1 MKSSSVL
8 DVTRFCA
15 KLTEELELNVAGDLW
30 WIEVPELMEGYRG
43 RGMVWGNAHRLAW
56 ERYLKDLVA
65 PGAAIGLWDPWHY
78 LIWAPSSLPGPGLR
92 PVTKARIRVFD
103 EWVSLDIRVSRWR
116 VPEDGVAGED
126 LLHKVLCQ
134 MASTNPWGPV
144 DPEPGAVEVEHQRH
158 LRGWESEVRRGKTQH
173 APGWF
178 LVYQPQ
184 VSLPTGRLV
193 GAEALA
199 RWKMPDGY
207 VLNPDGFVAWLES
220 RGWMTL
226 FGDWVLKTAL
236 KDWNRWMP
244 SWNTLSL
251 RVCVNV
257 SAYQLRD
264 RDFASAIRKRLEKH
278 SMDASAIELELT
290 EGTPWHDLDEI
301 SRQLSA
307 LRREGARVVLD
318 DFGQG
323 VSGLSALRNLPLDG
337 IKIDRAFISGIETDS
352 RRQAIVAS
360 SIQMAHNLGLTVTA
374 EGVETEAEWARLR
387 ELDCD
392 VVQGFWVS
400 RPVAWEALSRFREY
414 TPRSWAGRGDLAR
427 MDF

>member
-1 MKSSSVL
+1 
-8 DVTRFCA
+8 
-15 KLTEELELNVAGDLW
+15 
-30 WIEVPELMEGYRG
+30 
-43 RGMVWGNAHRLAW
+43 
-56 ERYLKDLVA
+56 
-65 PGAAIGLWDPWHY
+65 
-78 LIWAPSSLPGPGLR
+78 
-92 PVTKARIRVFD
+92 
-103 EWVSLDIRVSRWR
+103 
-116 VPEDGVAGED
+116 
-126 LLHKVLCQ
+126 
-134 MASTNPWGPV
+134 
-144 DPEPGAVEVEHQRH
+144 
-158 LRGWESEVRRGKTQH
+158 
-173 APGWF
+173 
-178 LVYQPQ
+178 
-184 VSLPTGRLV
+184 
-193 GAEALA
+193 
-199 RWKMPDGY
+199 MPDGY
-207 VLNPDGFVAWLES
+207 VLNPDRFVAWLES
-220 RGWMTL
+220 RGWITL

-264 RDFASAIRKRLEKH
+264 HDFASAVRKRLEKH

-337 IKIDRAFISGIETDS
+337 IKIDRAFISGIESDS

-387 ELDCD
+387 ELACD

-414 TPRSWAGRGDLAR
+414 TPGSWAGRGDLVR